1 MTQIIDRRLN
11 GKNKSAVNRQ
21 RFIRRFK
28 SQIRKAAA
36 EAVSDRSIMDT
47 SEGERVNIP
56 ARDISEPQF
65 RHGEGGKREMVH
77 PGNSE
82 FLAGDRLPRPRGGA
96 GGRGRRASKDGSGED
111 DFAFQL
117 SRDEFLE
124 CFFEDLELPNMAKT
138 QLKQLIEY
146 TSVRAG
152 FTRDGVP
159 ANINIIRSLR
169 GAMARRIAMG
179 GPNRGELREVE
190 AEIERREREESDEE
204 VPQRKTRLSELYA
217 ERDRLRGRLK
227 AIPFIDTFDLR
238 FNNRIQQPKPTTQ
251 AVMFCLM
258 DVSGSMDEQRKEL
271 AKRFFI
277 LLYLFLTRSYERI
290 DVVFIRHHVFAK
302 EVEEEEFFYAR
313 ETGGTVVSSA
323 LKLMQEICEE
333 RYPSADWN
341 IYAAQASDG
350 ENWGDDSSVCR
361 ELLLEEIMPRV
372 QYYAYV
378 EITPDSHQG
387 LWEEYEAVAEV
398 CPHFA
403 MQEIRGPTD
412 IYPVFR
418 RLLAKRAA

>member
-1 MTQIIDRRLN
+1 
-11 GKNKSAVNRQ
+11 
-21 RFIRRFK
+21 
-28 SQIRKAAA
+28 
-36 EAVSDRSIMDT
+36 
-47 SEGERVNIP
+47 
-56 ARDISEPQF
+56 
-65 RHGEGGKREMVH
+65 
-77 PGNSE
+77 
-82 FLAGDRLPRPRGGA
+82 
-96 GGRGRRASKDGSGED
+96 
-111 DFAFQL
+111 
-117 SRDEFLE
+117 
-124 CFFEDLELPNMAKT
+124 
-138 QLKQLIEY
+138 Y
-146 TSVRAG
+146 
-152 FTRDGVP
+152 
-159 ANINIIRSLR
+159 R
-169 GAMARRIAMG
+169 GA
-179 GPNRGELREVE
+179 LREVE
-190 AEIERREREESDEE
+190 REIAECENEDRELADRELADRELEDRKVEDRKVEDRDNDGAQTDEA
-204 VPQRKTRLSELYA
+204 RKTARLSSLYA
-217 ERDRLRGRLK
+217 ERERLRRRLG

-323 LKLMQEICEE
+323 LKLMSEICTD
-333 RYPSADWN
+333 RYPTADWN

-361 ELLLEEIMPRV
+361 ELLLEELMPRV
-372 QYYAYV
+372 QYFAYV

-387 LWEEYEAVAEV
+387 LWEEYEQVAEA

-403 MQEIRGPTD
+403 MQEIRGLSD

>member
-36 EAVSDRSIMDT
+36 EAVSDRSITDT

-65 RHGEGGKREMVH
+65 RHGEGGTREIVH

-82 FLAGDRLPRPRGGA
+82 FLQGDRLPRPRAGA
-96 GGRGRRASKDGSGED
+96 GGRGRRASNEGTGED

-138 QLKQLIEY
+138 QLKRLIEY
-146 TSVRAG
+146 RSVRAG
-152 FTRDGVP
+152 YTRDGVP

-179 GPNRGELREVE
+179 ASQREALREVE
-190 AEIERREREESDEE
+190 QEIADCERDEHTE
-204 VPQRKTRLSELYA
+204 HGDRTHLAGLYA
-217 ERDRLRGRLK
+217 ERERLRGRLRS
-227 AIPFIDTFDLR
+227 IPFIDTFDLR
-238 FNNRIQQPKPTTQ
+238 FNNRIQQPRPTTQ

-258 DVSGSMDEQRKEL
+258 DVSGSMDEQRKDL

-302 EVEEEEFFYAR
+302 EVDEEEFFYAR

-323 LKLMQEICEE
+323 LKLMRDICSE
-333 RYPSADWN
+333 RYPTADWN

-361 ELLLEEIMPRV
+361 ELLLDDIMPSV

-387 LWEEYEAVAEV
+387 LWEEYERVAQE

-403 MQEIRGPTD
+403 MQEIRGLSD

>member
-36 EAVSDRSIMDT
+36 EAVSDRSITDA

-65 RHGEGGKREMVH
+65 RHGEGGKREIVY

-96 GGRGRRASKDGSGED
+96 GGRGRRASNDGSGED

-146 TSVRAG
+146 RSVRAG
-152 FTRDGVP
+152 YTRDGVP

-179 GPNRGELREVE
+179 GPYRGALREVE
-190 AEIERREREESDEE
+190 REIAECENEDREVEDREVEDREIEVRDNDGAQTDEA
-204 VPQRKTRLSELYA
+204 RKTARLSDLYA
-217 ERDRLRGRLK
+217 ERERLRRRLG

-323 LKLMQEICEE
+323 LKLMSEIC
-333 RYPSADWN
+333 
-341 IYAAQASDG
+341 
-350 ENWGDDSSVCR
+350 
-361 ELLLEEIMPRV
+361 
-372 QYYAYV
+372 
-378 EITPDSHQG
+378 T
-387 LWEEYEAVAEV
+387 
-398 CPHFA
+398 
-403 MQEIRGPTD
+403 
-412 IYPVFR
+412 
-418 RLLAKRAA
+418 